1 MFAKFYSST
10 VYSLLSNFLL
20 ACLCLNVAFNKSML
34 LCSQFHFRMWV
45 NVRTLKKLLIRE
57 KRNSANVFLFRV
69 KKKNLVYYMIVC
81 VLLQSYNEET
91 AVPVLETIFSPAFHM
106 SKSAGGEIASGGR
119 LGNTCTF
126 LFPSSNAIMFLCSS
140 TPKKLFSAI
149 LCIYL
154 SHLSSLPF
162 PFSRLHQ
169 NSPEWRPEIS
179 SGL

>member
-1 MFAKFYSST
+1 
-10 VYSLLSNFLL
+10 
-20 ACLCLNVAFNKSML
+20 
-34 LCSQFHFRMWV
+34 
-45 NVRTLKKLLIRE
+45 
-57 KRNSANVFLFRV
+57 
-69 KKKNLVYYMIVC
+69 MIVC

-126 LFPSSNAIMFLCSS
+126 LFPSSNAIMFLCLS

-162 PFSRLHQ
+162 PFQ
-169 NSPEWRPEIS
+169 PTS
-179 SGL
+179 SKFSGMETRNFIRIVKLSIHMLIL

>member
-1 MFAKFYSST
+1 MFSY
-10 VYSLLSNFLL
+10 LEL
-20 ACLCLNVAFNKSML
+20 
-34 LCSQFHFRMWV
+34 
-45 NVRTLKKLLIRE
+45 
-57 KRNSANVFLFRV
+57 